1 MLENIATCIH
11 RYGEWFN
18 REMTVRDIGDAIEIT
33 VPLLDRH
40 NDCLQVYARQ
50 DGDSLVLTDDGH
62 TIGDLE
68 MSGVELRSEGR
79 AEALQLAL
87 SGFEV
92 ERNGET
98 LSVKACAEDALVR
111 LNDLLQAMLA
121 VDALHVMA
129 TS

>member
-1 MLENIATCIH
+1 M
-11 RYGEWFN
+11 
-18 REMTVRDIGDAIEIT
+18 
-33 VPLLDRH
+33 
-40 NDCLQVYARQ
+40 
-50 DGDSLVLTDDGH
+50 VLTDDGH

>member
-18 REMTVRDIGDAIEIT
+18 REMTMRDIGDAIEIT
-33 VPLLDRH
+33 VPLFDRH

-68 MSGVELRSEGR
+68 MSGVELRSAGR
-79 AEALQLAL
+79 AQALQLAL
-87 SGFEV
+87 SGFGV

-98 LSVKACAEDALVR
+98 LSVEACAEDAPMR

-121 VDALHVMA
+121 VDALHVLA

>member
-18 REMTVRDIGDAIEIT
+18 REMTVREIGDAIEIT

-79 AEALQLAL
+79 AQALQLAL

-98 LSVKACAEDALVR
+98 LSVKAGAEDAPMR

>member
-18 REMTVRDIGDAIEIT
+18 REMTVREIGDAIEIT

-68 MSGVELRSEGR
+68 MSGAELRSEGR
-79 AEALQLAL
+79 AQALQLAL

-98 LSVKACAEDALVR
+98 LSVKACAEDAPMR